1 MHKVKDPL
9 CETLLKNCI
18 CQERLIFS
26 LSFRTFSILMWNYKE
41 FIKPEI
47 SLFIEQIFMKILI
60 SENSSFSHRFSSLQ
74 ILTKICS
81 SPKMLLEFFV
91 NYDCDIGYF
100 NVVEKIV
107 EMLGKISQGKY
118 LKTEYSLV
126 IQPEK
131 ETQLRNMALDGLVFM
146 INILDKFLEDSE
158 NMLSGIKEVKEEGKN
173 NDLTQSSDID
183 QISNFSDISESLSVI
198 DPEKFIFRFY

>member
-1 MHKVKDPL
+1 
-9 CETLLKNCI
+9 
-18 CQERLIFS
+18 
-26 LSFRTFSILMWNYKE
+26 
-41 FIKPEI
+41 
-47 SLFIEQIFMKILI
+47 
-60 SENSSFSHRFSSLQ
+60 
-74 ILTKICS
+74 
-81 SPKMLLEFFV
+81 MLLEFFV

-158 NMLSGIKEVKEEGKN
+158 NMLSGIKEVKEEGKT

-183 QISNFSDISESLSVI
+183 QISNFSDISESVSVI
-198 DPEKFIFRFY
+198 DPEKFIISFY